1 MGATASIHVVNK
13 AIYDIHVDLYKARDP
28 EGTESLKH
36 YSLLPGEV
44 VEVKVGKGGANIR
57 VSGNGRTEG
66 VRTVTAGQIIEIDKV
81 RRAKMNGR
89 VEALIPAQPTAV
101 VAESRSEPSSSDDET
116 NRQDWVDFKNRSGKD
131 ELQQLT
137 RKLERE
143 QLQKRQAHLLERR
156 KQQEEP
162 GTHGEWQRLD
172 SWRASSHP

>member
-57 VSGNGRTEG
+57 VSGEQQYPVRLQCSPNAICDLQPIASPTCWNLTVAESAGNGRTEG

-116 NRQDWVDFKNRSGKD
+116 VSYWTAVKVT
-131 ELQQLT
+131 LC
-137 RKLERE
+137 
-143 QLQKRQAHLLERR
+143 
-156 KQQEEP
+156 
-162 GTHGEWQRLD
+162 
-172 SWRASSHP
+172 